1 MDERSNAR
9 LMLEA
14 PELWVRLP
22 RESSKSFHLF
32 CLYRD
37 MGPSRSLEK
46 VHRIDT
52 ELTPILRNLK
62 RFSIKYARVTRAR
75 AYDDMRA
82 AEDLKENEQRIR
94 EFNKRR
100 SEEALRMMD
109 QAYDAMLDDGLET
122 PEEKNK
128 RYKLSFDAFRAIH
141 KLDKEKGEVEQTG
154 PFAVSVNFVPV
165 RKQHDQREKKK
176 EETDELR

>member
-1 MDERSNAR
+1 MGVDLLSDDRPITLDDVA
-9 LMLEA
+9 
-14 PELWVRLP
+14 
-22 RESSKSFHLF
+22 HLSLF
-32 CLYRD
+32 EGKYR
-37 MGPSRSLEK
+37 
-46 VHRIDT
+46 
-52 ELTPILRNLK
+52 PI
-62 RFSIKYARVTRAR
+62 
-75 AYDDMRA
+75 
-82 AEDLKENEQRIR
+82 IR